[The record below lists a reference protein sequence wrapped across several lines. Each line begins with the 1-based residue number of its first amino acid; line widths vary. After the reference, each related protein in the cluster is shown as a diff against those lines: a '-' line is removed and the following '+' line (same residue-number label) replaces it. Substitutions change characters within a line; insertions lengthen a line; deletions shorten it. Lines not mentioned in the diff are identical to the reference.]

1 MSICQKSS
9 YVSLLSYKSPLTNR
23 QANSKSLKRDELAS
37 GDCFNSLYRFAKL
50 GLGFLTILNPVS
62 LIKRGRLGA
71 DVRSET
77 LTVTDHTW
85 NAGLVKQLIRKKLR
99 NFPAEVPLSEPFLQM
114 ECTGLCFLVVRSR
127 FWWYSC
133 CCVVG
138 LDKRKGTNAP
148 VNQLRQQLVW
158 STDATEET
166 PGKI

>member
-1 MSICQKSS
+1 MSICQKLSH
-9 YVSLLSYKSPLTNR
+9 VSLLSYKSPLSNR

-37 GDCFNSLYRFAKL
+37 RDCVNSLDRFAKL
-50 GLGFLTILNPVS
+50 SLWFLTILDLVL

-71 DVRSET
+71 DMCSET
-77 LTVTDHTW
+77 LMLTDHTW
-85 NAGLVKQLIRKKLR
+85 NAGLVKQLIRKKL
-99 NFPAEVPLSEPFLQM
+99 EELSYRSTLSVRLLQI
-114 ECTGLCFLVVRSR
+114 ESTGLCYLVVRCR

-148 VNQLRQQLVW
+148 VNQLRKQLVW